1 MWPLKMTA
9 RGAEFRW
16 RWFQKSPWRLEVIW
30 GHFGAILGPFRAN
43 LWPQIQN
50 CRRLVM
56 WPLKTTAR
64 GAEFWWRWLRKSL
77 WTRWGHLGQFWGHF
91 GTIPGQFVA
100 PNSKLLQTSHVTT
113 QNNCKRSRIL
123 MEMVSEVTLKTLRP
137 FQALFC
143 NFWVIL
149 GSFGAILGPKMT
161 WTSWSWVSK
170 PSSSA
175 FCSTCGRFEWSH
187 D

>member
-16 RWFQKSPWRLEVIW
+16 RWFQKSLWRLEVIW

-64 GAEFWWRWLRKSL
+64 GAELWWRWFQKSFSIPS
-77 WTRWGHLGQFWGHF
+77 GHFRPFPVHFRAIWGQFGPF
-91 GTIPGQFVA
+91 LVLEV
-100 PNSKLLQTSHVTT
+100 KLSQNSHVTT
-113 QNNCKRSRIL
+113 QNNREKGRWQLHGFQEERGWREYVLKVQLYLMKLSHLYEIYTRVDSLSRSYNRIDGF
-123 MEMVSEVTLKTLRP
+123 P
-137 FQALFC
+137 Q
-143 NFWVIL
+143 
-149 GSFGAILGPKMT
+149 
-161 WTSWSWVSK
+161 
-170 PSSSA
+170 
-175 FCSTCGRFEWSH
+175 
-187 D
+187 